1 MPWDPFLMKILL
13 KNRFVGPMNSAQD
26 PLESTETCFSIKK
39 KKKRET
45 LDVDCTVA
53 AGPTYENAKSQNA
66 GIKTLSKRILIKV
79 FV

>member
-1 MPWDPFLMKILL
+1 MKFLL
-13 KNRFVGPMNSAQD
+13 KKEFCGSREQCTRPTKM
-26 PLESTETCFSIKK
+26 CFSMK